1 MTNPAQLPPVSQ
13 QLPFDI
19 RTALAR
25 AARTPVDQGD
35 PLARVKAINEVTAR
49 AKAMAPPHALQDRDL
64 ILCGGATTTN
74 DGNI

>member
-1 MTNPAQLPPVSQ
+1 MGNMTNSTQAPPVSQ

-25 AARTPVDQGD
+25 AARTPVNQGD

-49 AKAMAPPHALQDRDL
+49 ATALAPALFVKE
-64 ILCGGATTTN
+64 A
-74 DGNI
+74 